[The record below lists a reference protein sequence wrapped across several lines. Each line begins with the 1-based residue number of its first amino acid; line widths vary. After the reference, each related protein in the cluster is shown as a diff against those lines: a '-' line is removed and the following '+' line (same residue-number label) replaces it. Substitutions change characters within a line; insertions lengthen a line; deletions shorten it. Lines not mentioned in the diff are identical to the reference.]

1 MLLPQTLGTDD
12 SQRIKC
18 LLTFAGFTDVRQL
31 IGRGHGKTDEYMQ
44 NINST
49 IFRCNNIVFVLTV
62 TGFQQPGIFTVQL
75 FWIDAFINLFLTSM

>member
-18 LLTFAGFTDVRQL
+18 LLTFAGFTDVKQL
-31 IGRGHGKTDEYMQ
+31 IGRGHGKADKYMQ

-49 IFRCNNIVFVLTV
+49 IFRCNNVVFVLTV
-62 TGFQQPGIFTVQL
+62 TGVQQAGTFTILL
-75 FWIDAFINLFLTSM
+75 FWIDAFIN

>member
-12 SQRIKC
+12 SQRIKY
-18 LLTFAGFTDVRQL
+18 LLTFAGFTDVKQL
-31 IGRGHGKTDEYMQ
+31 IGKGHGKADKYMQ

-62 TGFQQPGIFTVQL
+62 TGVQQAGTFTILL
-75 FWIDAFINLFLTSM
+75 F

>member
-18 LLTFAGFTDVRQL
+18 LLTFAGFTDVKQL
-31 IGRGHGKTDEYMQ
+31 IGHGKADKYMQ

-62 TGFQQPGIFTVQL
+62 TGVQQPGTFTMLL
-75 FWIDAFINLFLTSM
+75 F